1 MTIVY
6 APAGWSLAAAIA
18 CGQISGDLDL
28 ALSGQ
33 AAINERM
40 QVGLGDRG
48 NGRWRT
54 VGIHGLLL
62 NTFI

>member
-1 MTIVY
+1 MRPVGLQ
-6 APAGWSLAAAIA
+6 ALRVFRA

-54 VGIHGLLL
+54 VGIHGLLR